1 MSTKYLF
8 LMGLLF
14 SLLSACNNEVVK
26 TSDTVSP
33 PLDEPVYT
41 VSDSTPSAS
50 SDSIS
55 SSALPASGPT
65 LHAIIAADTDD
76 ETVGKSVEIDL
87 ENVGKLLLS
96 IQDNTGLRL
105 QTRSISGN
113 ELTRNKVIE
122 ALNQLSVGPNDV
134 VIFYYSGHGVNLNK
148 GSKWPAL
155 VFGGRFLDLDE
166 VKARIKAK
174 NPRFL
179 MVFADAC
186 NNLVQVIS
194 SFRGTKGMPR
204 AKNYRQLFLNYRG
217 DIMASSSIPGQ
228 KSWGNNGDGGFFTQA
243 FLNHFNEELASA
255 STPSWQAIMERAK
268 KPLPTYHSEQP
279 FQHPQYEINIRRVE
293 ASLQASE
300 ASIHSSAI
308 PPLAPAIK
316 PPLILPPQ
324 IEAEKQSAEPLVA
337 DDDLSI
343 QVLPSSPFH
352 LGDTMRLKV
361 RNGGREKGYL
371 LVWDIN
377 SAGQITRIFPNQF
390 EQKHALGAGKTKT
403 IPENAFS
410 GFGFTI
416 VEPVGQ
422 SVLVALLVK
431 KHQVQ
436 TVLSERF
443 EGLSAPYA
451 DQALQRLRGQLKQKL
466 GENGWL
472 MNTLDYEIVD

>member
-1 MSTKYLF
+1 MSNNYLILMSF
-8 LMGLLF
+8 LL

-41 VSDSTPSAS
+41 VSDSTPSA
-50 SDSIS
+50 DSINR
-55 SSALPASGPT
+55 ALPASGAI

-76 ETVGKSVEIDL
+76 EMVGKSVEIDL
-87 ENVGKLLLS
+87 ENVESLLLS

-113 ELTRNKVIE
+113 ELSRNKVIE
-122 ALNQLSVGPNDV
+122 ALNQLSVGPSDV
-134 VIFYYSGHGVNLNK
+134 VIFYYSGHGVNFNK
-148 GSKWPAL
+148 GSKWPSL
-155 VFGGRFLDLDE
+155 VLAGRFLDLDE

-194 SFRGTKGMPR
+194 SVRGTRGMPR
-204 AKNYRQLFLNYRG
+204 AKNYRDLFLNYRG

-228 KSWGNNGDGGFFTQA
+228 KSWGSHGGGGFFTQA
-243 FLNHFNEELASA
+243 FLNQLNEELASA
-255 STPSWQAIMERAK
+255 SIPSWQAIMERAK
-268 KPLPTYHSEQP
+268 KPLPTYDSEQP
-279 FQHPQYEINIRRVE
+279 FQDPQYEINIRRVE
-293 ASLQASE
+293 ASL
-300 ASIHSSAI
+300 SSLEGSKQGEFEPVHVI
-308 PPLAPAIK
+308 PPSTSAVEAPFLGTSEEK
-316 PPLILPPQ
+316 P
-324 IEAEKQSAEPLVA
+324 SAESLGVH
-337 DDDLSI
+337 DEQLFI
-343 QVLPSSPFH
+343 EVLPSSKFR
-352 LGDTMRLKV
+352 LGDTMRLNV

-377 SAGQITRIFPNQF
+377 SAGEITRIFPNQF
-390 EQKHALGAGKTKT
+390 DQKHALGAGNTKT
-403 IPENAFS
+403 IPENAYS

-436 TVLSERF
+436 MVLSERF
-443 EGLSAPYA
+443 EGLSAPTA

-466 GENGWL
+466 GENGWA
-472 MNTLDYEIVD
+472 MNTVDYEIVD